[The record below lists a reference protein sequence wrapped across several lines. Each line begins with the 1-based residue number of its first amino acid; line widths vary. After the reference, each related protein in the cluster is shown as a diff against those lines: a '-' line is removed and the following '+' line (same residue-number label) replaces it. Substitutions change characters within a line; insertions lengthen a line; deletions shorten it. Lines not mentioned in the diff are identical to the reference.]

1 MTDAGQEGFTLV
13 EMLVALTIMALI
25 SLMSWRGLDAVLHA
39 DEQLGRQAR
48 QTQALFNVLSQMGR
62 DLELHLPPVPGP
74 ADPTG
79 AMAVLPA
86 SIRWQAKGEGP
97 AILMIERRA
106 EAGAGTQQIQW
117 RLQQGVLQRAIAQ
130 AGTVYP
136 LPELGHLQD
145 VLEQVTA
152 WNLRIWIPARGWQSW
167 PWPEQAGAAA
177 TGIELTVQLEGQE
190 HPYRKVVMLL

>member
-1 MTDAGQEGFTLV
+1 MTDPGQEGFTLV

-39 DEQLGRQAR
+39 DEQLSRQAR
-48 QTQALFNVLSQMGR
+48 QTQALFHTLSQMGR
-62 DLELHLPPVPGP
+62 DLELHLPAAPRPV
-74 ADPTG
+74 DPSG
-79 AMAVLPA
+79 SMAVLPA
-86 SIRWQAKGEGP
+86 SIHWQAQGEGP

-117 RLQQGVLQRAIAQ
+117 RLQQGVLQRAIAP

-136 LPELGHLQD
+136 LPELGPLQN

-152 WNLRIWIPARGWQSW
+152 WNVRIWIPARGWQSW

-190 HPYRKVVMLL
+190 LPYRKVVMLL

>member
-1 MTDAGQEGFTLV
+1 MTEPAQEGFTLV

-39 DEQLGRQAR
+39 DEQLSRQAR

-62 DLELHLPPVPGP
+62 DLELYLPPVLSAQDPG
-74 ADPTG
+74 AAT
-79 AMAVLPA
+79 AVLPA
-86 SIRWQAKGEGP
+86 SIRWQAQGEGP

-106 EAGAGTQQIQW
+106 DAGAGTQHIQW
-117 RLQQGVLQRAIAQ
+117 RLQHGVLQRAMSL
-130 AGTVYP
+130 AGTAYP
-136 LPELGHLQD
+136 LPELGPLQD
-145 VLEQVTA
+145 VLEQVSA